1 MGCCEQFAGAA
12 YLRGSQWIGRRGRSV
27 RLALLALSTVLT
39 AGAGPRA
46 ADAERSVT
54 ADGSQIELSAA
65 SEISAYRGVLAMADQ
80 RPYRCGSIRLWSP
93 SGGLGGSVAAGCSRA
108 GGYNEIASVALGANL
123 LVWIF
128 SWGDLDAGS
137 DCLIIRR
144 VHSLKLG
151 ASVRR
156 RDHACNVDYSGEG
169 PRAPAFDSVANGGT
183 RGAEGKRLTFL
194 APVAGGVVYS
204 RSAYCNNYVYCSTPK
219 TVPLH
224 TEATFLVS
232 QAGKRTRVAGR
243 YVDVVTAGGSFVA
256 ARRGSKS
263 LDLLNLK
270 TRKWRRLLTGE
281 VRTARFDGE
290 TVFVLRPE
298 GLLETYDVRSARR
311 IAVQTLMAAT
321 RSAPQLEDV
330 DEGIVVYL
338 AGGEIH
344 IRRSSDQRDSTVP
357 LPSDAVGPIH
367 AQMESIGLY
376 FSYNRAGPKQRG
388 TVAFIP
394 KSALFH

>member
-1 MGCCEQFAGAA
+1 MGEREQLAGAA
-12 YLRGSQWIGRRGRSV
+12 YLRGSQWTGTRGLFV
-27 RLALLALSTVLT
+27 RLTLLALSAVLT

-46 ADAERSVT
+46 ADGERSVK
-54 ADGSQIELSAA
+54 ADGSQIELSAV
-65 SEISAYRGVLAMADQ
+65 SQISADRGVIAMADQ
-80 RPYRCGSIRLWSP
+80 RPGKCGSIRLWSP
-93 SGGLGGSVAAGCSRA
+93 SDGLGGSVAAGCSRA
-108 GGYNEIASVALGANL
+108 GGYNAIASVALGANL
-123 LVWIF
+123 LAWIF

-144 VHSLKLG
+144 VHGLKLG

-156 RDHACNVDYSGEG
+156 RDHACNVDYFGEG

-194 APVAGGVVYS
+194 APVTGGVVYS
-204 RSAYCNNYVYCSTPK
+204 RSAYCNAYCSITLK

-232 QAGKRTRVAGR
+232 QAGTRTSVAGR
-243 YVDVVTAGGSFVA
+243 YVNVVAAEGTFLA
-256 ARRGSKS
+256 ARRGGKS

-290 TVFVLRPE
+290 TVFVLRPK
-298 GLLETYDVRSARR
+298 GLLETYDVRSGRR
-311 IAVQTLMAAT
+311 IAVQTLLVAT
-321 RSAPQLEDV
+321 QSAPQLEDV
-330 DEGIVVYL
+330 NEGIVVYL

-344 IRRSSDQRDSTVP
+344 IRRSSDQKDSTVP
-357 LPSDAVGPIH
+357 LPSDAIGPIH
-367 AQMESIGLY
+367 AQMESTGLY
-376 FSYNRAGPKQRG
+376 FSYNRVGPKQRG